1 MKNSIIA
8 ADELHQTHDTVTPTF
23 SHLCLKP
30 VIRDGLILETC
41 DYYTT
46 RSFHI
51 CLKPVI
57 PDGLI
62 LETCDYYTTHS
73 FHICV
78 SSQSCVEVPCE
89 VVMLNILIISAHN
102 LPRPRPKPVA
112 LHGLTCA
119 PFFKRVIILQPT
131 SPCLRLEQV
140 VRRT

>member
-46 RSFHI
+46 
-51 CLKPVI
+51 
-57 PDGLI
+57 
-62 LETCDYYTTHS
+62 HS

-78 SSQSCVEVPCE
+78 SSQSY
-89 VVMLNILIISAHN
+89 VMVSSWKH
-102 LPRPRPKPVA
+102 
-112 LHGLTCA
+112 
-119 PFFKRVIILQPT
+119 VIITQLTLFT
-131 SPCLRLEQV
+131 SVSQASH
-140 VRRT
+140 T